1 MDIQQLESIKST
13 IRIYRWYGH
22 FLEGTKFID
31 SLPIETKSIRVI
43 AIEAAQLYLVQG
55 QYKLANLICNDTS
68 GSIFDCLDDND
79 QPQSI
84 WNEEIAAYELMR
96 AFILIGRYSKLTSA
110 LKITQ
115 RVGDAWQLGADEE
128 TASGEAAVTIET
140 SGHDNSSLLLK
151 QVQALTIHEAKRSTS
166 FSEYKVLMKFYYWK
180 TLVVAAEQ
188 GLLEEKLTKA
198 TAAKQIGTLRRIL
211 QSEGRLR
218 EARFL
223 LYFEV
228 NVMADARAAL
238 QELEEFLLAAADER
252 WNVERALTLADIFE
266 FRLKSEDEAVVAKA
280 EEAFQQAHELFERIS
295 HGFGNIDLDLLRL
308 SYSHDM
314 SAGEKFVAMTK
325 IADRYFQAD
334 HYQKGIRCLVF
345 AISPEM
351 IIDVYY
357 EHVVNALE
365 LLQRKIDEAGSE
377 ILKQL
382 SLIHSIGQACLKA
395 PEYGFALQSLESY
408 YANVPAEI
416 GPKYH
421 SLMSSLLANVYS
433 TFGEHEKSLRAA
445 TEGLE
450 IAKSIISYRDQSDAA
465 FQVGVC
471 AFRVSELHPK
481 GSKEAIEA
489 IKSGIGLMK
498 EWVER
503 DAQEGYR
510 DGEVQKC
517 LQIAEWE
524 NMRALFH
531 LESSQIS
538 TSPAEQPWIERAKR
552 CLPDSADA
560 LARSKIV
567 DLETRMLIRQGKY
580 AESLQI
586 SVDHL
591 DGLKEST
598 SIHPITE
605 AQAYLRSA
613 IQARLQAQ
621 NAFQRG
627 QELAPEMAQS
637 AVKLVFTALQFSYE
651 ALELYRKT
659 HGAELIL
666 YCTLFVWDMI
676 NLITQDKPDAS
687 GQALLTAFMDELR
700 RTEEVCDEMRRS
712 VVPIGRLQSLMN
724 KRSIVSK
731 QANLRLYGVGVALS
745 LQLDDP
751 STAWLWLQKG
761 KARAFADSLGANV
774 LIPEE
779 LLNRVGNDQVACE
792 LLKREQGVLDGLQ
805 DPLVNFVV
813 SARKLASLR
822 KEMTENALL
831 SEITKLRDGILDVE
845 LGAKQLRDSLS
856 KFGLAS
862 EHVKFVDWYVPLS
875 TDGAKGP
882 IVLFVRHLDGRTQAK
897 RLSVSASEVKD
908 WVSRAFTYPDMA
920 APPLSKKTG
929 NRFLSSINGLVE
941 GLSELTCEGDL
952 LILSPSGPL
961 NNVPLHAL
969 SAGGEALVI
978 RNLVVYSSSIATM
991 GQCLVRAHSRER
1003 LSPQG
1008 EPTGRSSPD
1017 TYPAR
1022 FFAVYEEPQKVSERD
1037 LIFSH
1042 IKKLA
1047 SEYPGEVSL
1056 GPDVTRSHFL
1066 QQCSNTRW
1074 VHYHGHARYAKDD
1087 VLKSALVLSDGRDVF
1102 ASDHDGDEVQSGTEL
1117 LNVSELFNAELPL
1130 GGVHFTIIA
1139 CDSATQEI
1147 APGDEPLG
1155 IIPALVYAGATS
1167 VLGCIWPIDSR
1178 AGRAFSDNF
1187 YKELALGRGECGG
1200 SGDEVVQLVQAL
1212 RSTVLKM
1219 KKGHLG
1225 MEFRQPY
1232 YWASFALYGLW
1243 YFLR

>member
-13 IRIYRWYGH
+13 VGLYRWNGH
-22 FLEGTKFID
+22 FLEGAKFIN
-31 SLPIETKSIRVI
+31 SLPIETTSMRGI

-55 QYKLANLICNDTS
+55 QYKLANQICNDAS
-68 GSIFDCLDDND
+68 GSIFDCLDGND
-79 QPQSI
+79 QPPSS
-84 WNEEIAAYELMR
+84 WNEEIAAFELMR
-96 AFILIGRYSKLTSA
+96 AFILIVRYSKLTSA

-115 RVGDAWQLGADEE
+115 RVGDAWQLGA
-128 TASGEAAVTIET
+128 
-140 SGHDNSSLLLK
+140 
-151 QVQALTIHEAKRSTS
+151 AKRRSTS
-166 FSEYKVLMKFYYWK
+166 FSEYKVS
-180 TLVVAAEQ
+180 AEQ
-188 GLLEEKLTKA
+188 GLLEEKLIKA

-211 QSEGRLR
+211 QSDGRLR

-228 NVMADARAAL
+228 NVMIDARLAL
-238 QELEEFLLAAADER
+238 QELEEFLLAAAGER
-252 WNVERALTLADIFE
+252 WNVERALTLADIVE
-266 FRLKSEDEAVVAKA
+266 FRLKSEDEAVMAKA
-280 EEAFQQAHELFERIS
+280 EEGFEQARELFERVS

-308 SYSHDM
+308 SYSHDI
-314 SAGEKFVAMTK
+314 SAGEKFVAKTK
-325 IADRYFQAD
+325 IADRYFQAG
-334 HYQKGIRCLVF
+334 HYQNGIRCLVF

-421 SLMSSLLANVYS
+421 SLMSSLLSNVYS

-465 FQVGVC
+465 FQVAVC

-481 GSKEAIEA
+481 GSKEAIESIA
-489 IKSGIGLMK
+489 SGIGLMK

-503 DAQEGYR
+503 DAQEGYH

-560 LARSKIV
+560 MARSKIV
-567 DLETRMLIRQGKY
+567 DLETRMLICQGKY
-580 AESLQI
+580 AECLQI

-591 DGLKEST
+591 EGLKNST
-598 SIHPITE
+598 SIHPITK

-621 NAFQRG
+621 NAFHRG
-627 QELAPEMAQS
+627 QELAPETAQS
-637 AVKLVFTALQFSYE
+637 ALKLVFTALQFSHE

-666 YCTLFVWDMI
+666 DCTLFVWDMI
-676 NLITQDKPDAS
+676 DLITQGEPDAS
-687 GQALLTAFMDELR
+687 GQALLVAFMDELR
-700 RTEEVCDEMRRS
+700 RTEKVCDEMRRS
-712 VVPIGRLQSLMN
+712 VVPIGRLQSLRN

-779 LLNRVGNDQVACE
+779 LLNRVANDRVACE
-792 LLKREQGVLDGLQ
+792 LLKREQGVLEGLQ
-805 DPLVNFVV
+805 DPLINFVI

-831 SEITKLRDGILDVE
+831 SEITKIRDGILDLE
-845 LGAKQLRDSLS
+845 LGDKQLSDSLS
-856 KFGLAS
+856 KNGLSS
-862 EHVKFVDWYVPLS
+862 ERVKFVDWYIPPS
-875 TDGAKGP
+875 ADGAKGR
-882 IVLFVRHLDGRTQAK
+882 IVLFVRHLDGHTQAK
-897 RLSVSASEVKD
+897 RLSVSAPDVKD
-908 WVSRAFTYPDMA
+908 WVRRAFTYPDMA

-929 NRFLSSINGLVE
+929 NRFLKSMNGLVE

-969 SAGGEALVI
+969 TVGDEALVV

-991 GQCLVRAHSRER
+991 GQCLNRMHSRER
-1003 LSPQG
+1003 SSPQG
-1008 EPTGRSSPD
+1008 EPTDRSSPD

-1047 SEYPGEVSL
+1047 SEFPGEVSL
-1056 GPDVTRSHFL
+1056 GSDVTRSHFL
-1066 QQCSNTRW
+1066 QQCPKTRW
-1074 VHYHGHARYAKDD
+1074 VHYHGHAQYAKDD

-1102 ASDHDGDEVQSGTEL
+1102 ASDQDGEEEVDSGTEL
-1117 LNVSELFNAELPL
+1117 LNVSDLFNAELPL

-1187 YKELALGRGECGG
+1187 YKELALGGEECGG
-1200 SGDEVVQLVQAL
+1200 DGDEVVHLVQAL

-1219 KKGHLG
+1219 KNGQLG

-1232 YWASFALYGLW
+1232 YWASFMLYGLW
-1243 YFLR
+1243 YSLR